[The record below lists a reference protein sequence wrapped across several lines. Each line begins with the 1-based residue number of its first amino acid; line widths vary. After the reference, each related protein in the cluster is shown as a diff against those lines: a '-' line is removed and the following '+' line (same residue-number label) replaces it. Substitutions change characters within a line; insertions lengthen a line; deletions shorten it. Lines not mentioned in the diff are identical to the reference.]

1 MNTSD
6 EFNSNNPFVFDTQEG
21 QLAVDV
27 IETPDQ
33 IIIRS
38 AIAGVLPD
46 DLDVHVTNDL
56 VTIRGERK
64 DIQEYRQSTVHFQE
78 CFWGVFSRSIV
89 LPTHVKADEADAVVK
104 NGVLT
109 LTIPKAH
116 GEMRVPVREALD

>member
-1 MNTSD
+1 MSTQTDS
-6 EFNSNNPFVFDTQEG
+6 VFAFHDQEG

-38 AIAGVLPD
+38 AIAGVKPE

-64 DIQEYRQSTVHFQE
+64 DIQEYQQSTVHFQE
-78 CFWGVFSRSIV
+78 CFWGIFSRSIV

-116 GEMRVPVREALD
+116 GEMRVPVREELE

>member
-6 EFNSNNPFVFDTQEG
+6 ASNLSNPFAFDTQEG
-21 QLAVDV
+21 QLSVDV
-27 IETPDQ
+27 IETPEQ

-38 AIAGVLPD
+38 AIAGVKPE
-46 DLDVHVTNDL
+46 DLDVHVAGDL

-64 DIQEYRQSTVHFQE
+64 GIQNIAQSTVHFQE

-116 GEMRVPVREALD
+116 GEMVVPVREEHE

>member
-1 MNTSD
+1 M
-6 EFNSNNPFVFDTQEG
+6 NNPAQPEWHVLTGQEG

-38 AIAGVLPD
+38 AIAGVKPE

-64 DIQEYRQSTVHFQE
+64 NIAQIEQSTVHFQE

-116 GEMRVPVREALD
+116 GEMVVQVREEHD

>member
-1 MNTSD
+1 MNTFAD
-6 EFNSNNPFVFDTQEG
+6 SNLDSPFAFDTQEG

-27 IETPDQ
+27 IETPEN

-38 AIAGVLPD
+38 AIAGVKPE
-46 DLDVHVTNDL
+46 DLDVHVTDDL
-56 VTIRGERK
+56 VTIRGERQNQK
-64 DIQEYRQSTVHFQE
+64 EIDQSTVHFQE

-109 LTIPKAH
+109 LTIPKVH
-116 GEMRVPVREALD
+116 GEMVVPVREELV

>member
-1 MNTSD
+1 MDNKTTQPD
-6 EFNSNNPFVFDTQEG
+6 WQLIANQEG

-27 IETPDQ
+27 IETPDK

-38 AIAGVLPD
+38 AIAGVKPE

-64 DIQEYRQSTVHFQE
+64 NMREEQQATVHFQE

-116 GEMRVPVREALD
+116 GEMSVSVREELE